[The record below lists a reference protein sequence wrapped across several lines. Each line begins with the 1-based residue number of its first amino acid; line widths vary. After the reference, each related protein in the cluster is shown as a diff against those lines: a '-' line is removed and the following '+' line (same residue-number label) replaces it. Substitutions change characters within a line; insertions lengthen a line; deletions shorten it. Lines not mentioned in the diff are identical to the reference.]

1 MFKRASTPS
10 ESATSVQS
18 VERITSVLGPGV
30 IWHGAVSGSGG
41 VRIEGAFEGQI
52 ALRGMLVVGETGR
65 VTCENVRANTVVV
78 AGAVRGNITT
88 QKLEIR
94 STGRVW
100 GDVVTTAFVTDEG
113 AFLRGQIR
121 MEETVELDLG
131 RRRRAC
137 TAGDP
142 SKPNPGRDA
151 FAANRSPKSVGNSVR
166 SPEEKER
173 TERNLTLKVKT
184 AFRVFRL
191 QMRYSELQ
199 IETQRQAPARARS
212 EGAAFLDARDTFG
225 ATVSCRLS
233 GQRCIPAWQSYRRPL
248 QRRVLCGAGTAGYCG
263 TAGRVLL
270 SRSPRDTGDPAMRF
284 VRLRMPAGDG
294 PLWKDTRQKREPRAS
309 REGGNA

>member
-10 ESATSVQS
+10 NSSNSVQT

-121 MEETVELDLG
+121 MEETVDLDLE
-131 RRRRAC
+131 
-137 TAGDP
+137 AG
-142 SKPNPGRDA
+142 
-151 FAANRSPKSVGNSVR
+151 
-166 SPEEKER
+166 
-173 TERNLTLKVKT
+173 TEP
-184 AFRVFRL
+184 
-191 QMRYSELQ
+191 
-199 IETQRQAPARARS
+199 APA
-212 EGAAFLDARDTFG
+212 EMPAAEANAEPPVAPQPQPKLD
-225 ATVSCRLS
+225 
-233 GQRCIPAWQSYRRPL
+233 
-248 QRRVLCGAGTAGYCG
+248 
-263 TAGRVLL
+263 
-270 SRSPRDTGDPAMRF
+270 DTGSLIR
-284 VRLRMPAGDG
+284 
-294 PLWKDTRQKREPRAS
+294 KKK
-309 REGGNA
+309 NAT